1 MSVRSAS
8 EQDQDD
14 SEFLLHFGHWN
25 ETQYPFPE
33 EGVPHEKNVTL
44 WPCRNRV
51 TESVALKLFGEM
63 KDGALD
69 VSKKCPFCS
78 HLVKAYY
85 SVDEARGRLDAIIK
99 GRAERRRK
107 ARLIASD
114 LRALAIRKATV
125 GNFPGAFE
133 IATTMLE
140 GRSKE
145 SALAFLSEKM
155 AAAGDFN
162 NAISAAEAISQESYK
177 SYAIRQISIWMASAG
192 LVGEALD
199 LAKKITDDVDKF
211 FVLQEISTNTV
222 EASLLGKVLAV
233 LITIDPIKRIRVIE
247 ILKGILG
254 DMSDAGKID
263 EALEVVKT
271 MMEQI
276 GCTVFGSSQLN
287 AGLYQSDA
295 FSIISD
301 ILREAGNFQKAEEV
315 REMMQHK

>member
-8 EQDQDD
+8 EQDLDD

-33 EGVPHEKNVTL
+33 EGVPHEKEVTL

-51 TESVALKLFGEM
+51 TKSVALKLFGEM
-63 KDGALD
+63 RDGALD
-69 VSKKCPFCS
+69 VSKECPFCS
-78 HLVKAYY
+78 HVVKAYY
-85 SVDEARGRLDAIIK
+85 SADEAKGRLDAIIK
-99 GRAERRRK
+99 GRAERRQK
-107 ARLIASD
+107 ARLISDD
-114 LRALAIRKATV
+114 LRALAILKASD
-125 GNFPGAFE
+125 GNFSGAFE
-133 IATTMLE
+133 IAKTMLE

-155 AAAGDFN
+155 AAARDFS
-162 NAISAAEAISQESYK
+162 NAIVVAESISQESYK
-177 SYAIRQISIWMASAG
+177 SYAIRQISMQMASAG

-211 FVLQEISTNTV
+211 FVLQEVSTHIV
-222 EASLLGKVLAV
+222 EPSLLGKVLVV
-233 LITIDPIKRIRVIE
+233 LITVDPIKRMCVIE

-254 DMSDAGKID
+254 NMSDVGKID
-263 EALEVVKT
+263 DALEVVQA
-271 MMEQI
+271 MMGQI
-276 GCTVFGSSQLN
+276 GCAVFGSSQLN

-301 ILREAGNFQKAEEV
+301 LLREAGNFHKAEEV
-315 REMMQHK
+315 RGMMLHK